1 MIKYF
6 QKYDEI
12 KEFLDMTKV
21 ITVPEEIRDLVQK
34 ANVERD
40 ARRDILIFLMGNN
53 DVNISPERFDRYQK
67 EYDEKYLA
75 FEQAKRK
82 IEQEYVLP
90 AVDGKSNN
98 WSLDYSTCEITIN
111 INE

>member
-1 MIKYF
+1 
-6 QKYDEI
+6 
-12 KEFLDMTKV
+12 MTKV
-21 ITVPEEIRDLVQK
+21 ITVPEEIRDLAQK

-40 ARRDILIFLMGNN
+40 ARRDILTYIIGNSEI
-53 DVNISPERFDRYQK
+53 NISPESFDKYQK

-90 AVDGKSNN
+90 AVDGKPNN

-111 INE
+111 VNE